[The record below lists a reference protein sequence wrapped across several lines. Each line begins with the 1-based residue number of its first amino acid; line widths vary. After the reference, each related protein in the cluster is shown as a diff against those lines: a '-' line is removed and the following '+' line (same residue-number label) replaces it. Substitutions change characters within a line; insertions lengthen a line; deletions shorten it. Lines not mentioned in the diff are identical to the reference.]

1 MSLLLRRFSS
11 LGLGKPPVS
20 VRSFLLLHSKAI
32 STSLVQ
38 TPPCKI
44 IVAES
49 CGGDLGKL
57 VVMNFNEL
65 KCTELE
71 KKVPLELMNDKGT
84 KITIG
89 ASHGWIATLKE
100 DGILR
105 LQDDLNPVA
114 SDTYPKRIPLPLKKD
129 NMFRIPGSGGHLIG
143 SWDPYRPNNNPTFQ
157 RLRFTNMPKLT
168 KAKQNLMDM
177 CCRSEHLVE
186 SLPTGETF
194 LVKWYKKT
202 TKIAKGGIA
211 RMRTKALMV
220 FKIDDE
226 GNAVYTHD
234 IGDLNM
240 FLSMSEP
247 FCVSATSFPSLYA
260 NYVEI
265 IDFDESG
272 YVILKSSAIKS
283 RSSSYL
289 APYHIPPQN
298 IVES

>member
-114 SDTYPKRIPLPLKKD
+114 SDTYPKRIPLPLKV
-129 NMFRIPGSGGHLIG
+129 NQGG
-143 SWDPYRPNNNPTFQ
+143 PTSRSKTPASTHPVSCF
-157 RLRFTNMPKLT
+157 LR
-168 KAKQNLMDM
+168 
-177 CCRSEHLVE
+177 
-186 SLPTGETF
+186 
-194 LVKWYKKT
+194 KT
-202 TKIAKGGIA
+202 TCFASPDLEAISSVHGIPTDPIITP
-211 RMRTKALMV
+211 RFSDCGLQT
-220 FKIDDE
+220 
-226 GNAVYTHD
+226 
-234 IGDLNM
+234 
-240 FLSMSEP
+240 
-247 FCVSATSFPSLYA
+247 CPS
-260 NYVEI
+260 
-265 IDFDESG
+265 
-272 YVILKSSAIKS
+272 
-283 RSSSYL
+283 
-289 APYHIPPQN
+289 
-298 IVES
+298 